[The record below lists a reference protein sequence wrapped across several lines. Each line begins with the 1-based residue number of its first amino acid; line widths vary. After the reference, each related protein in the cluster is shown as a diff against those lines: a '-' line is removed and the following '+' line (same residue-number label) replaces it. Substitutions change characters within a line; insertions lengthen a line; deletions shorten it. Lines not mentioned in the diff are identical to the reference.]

1 MIHRGHV
8 TLLNKARKK
17 CDRLIV
23 ALNTDASV
31 RRLKGPARP
40 IQPDGARAEVIAALE
55 AVDMALLFDEDTPM
69 GLIEALQPDVIL
81 KGSDYTVDTVVGG
94 AFVQSYGGRVELVDL
109 VEGFSTTR
117 IIERSKQLAEVKG

>member
-1 MIHRGHV
+1 
-8 TLLNKARKK
+8 
-17 CDRLIV
+17 
-23 ALNTDASV
+23 
-31 RRLKGPARP
+31 
-40 IQPDGARAEVIAALE
+40 
-55 AVDMALLFDEDTPM
+55 MALLFDEDTPM